1 MPWGHAASI
10 IISSMNDVTLHYAGK
25 RSTDDI
31 LAGTPAA
38 RLTPMGGEGDSG
50 GNNSALSKLIL
61 GDNLAAMRALLDEY
75 RGKVDLIYIDPPFAT
90 NARFRI
96 GADRA
101 NSVSSSNADALA
113 YADTLTGAEYL
124 EFLRARLVILRAL
137 LAEHGSIYLHIDYK
151 IGHYVK
157 ILMDEV
163 FGANN
168 FRSDIARVKCN
179 PKNFRR
185 KAYGNVKDL
194 ILFYSKS
201 ERLMWNDPKVPFSAE
216 DKARLFAKRDADG
229 RMYATIP
236 LHAPGETAAGST
248 GKAWRGIMPPKG
260 RHWRTE
266 PAVLDEWDAQGL
278 IEWSANNV
286 PRKKIFAD
294 ERDGKRMQDI
304 WEFKDPQ
311 RPEYPTQKSL
321 ALLEFIIGASSSE
334 GDIVLDCFCGSGT
347 TLVAA
352 QALGR
357 RWLGID
363 GSAAAIAVARRR
375 LAALPSDMIAAPARY
390 EMLQAV

>member
-1 MPWGHAASI
+1 
-10 IISSMNDVTLHYAGK
+10 MNDVTLHYDGK
-25 RSTDDI
+25 RSTADI

-38 RLTPMGGEGDSG
+38 RLTPMGDDGVGGSG
-50 GNNSALSKLIL
+50 PALSKLIL
-61 GDNLAAMRALLDEY
+61 GDNLGAMRALMGEY

-96 GADRA
+96 GVDRA

-124 EFLRARLVILRAL
+124 EFLRARLVFLREL

-163 FGANN
+163 FGAGN

-201 ERLMWNDPKVPFSAE
+201 ERVRWNDPKVPFSAA
-216 DKARLFAKRDADG
+216 DKARLFGKRDSDG
-229 RMYATIP
+229 RMYTTIP

-248 GKAWRGIMPPKG
+248 GKAWRGVMPPKG

-311 RPEYPTQKSL
+311 HPEYPTQKSL
-321 ALLEFIIGASSSE
+321 ALLEFIIGASSDE
-334 GDIVLDCFCGSGT
+334 GDVVLDCFCGSGT
-347 TLVAA
+347 ALVAA

-357 RWLGID
+357 RWVGID
-363 GSAAAIAVARRR
+363 EAAAAIAVARRR
-375 LAALPSDMIAAPARY
+375 LAALPSDMLAGRAQY
-390 EMLQAV
+390 EMMRAV

>member
-1 MPWGHAASI
+1 
-10 IISSMNDVTLHYAGK
+10 MNDVTLYYAGK
-25 RSTDDI
+25 RSADDI

-38 RLTPMGGEGDSG
+38 RLTPMGGESDDGGDG
-50 GNNSALSKLIL
+50 DGVALSKLIL
-61 GDNLAAMRALLDEY
+61 GDNLGAMRALMGEY

-124 EFLRARLVILRAL
+124 EFLRARLVFLREL

-157 ILMDEV
+157 ILMDEM
-163 FGANN
+163 FGAGN

-201 ERLMWNDPKVPFSAE
+201 ERLRWNDPKVPFSAG
-216 DKARLFAKRDADG
+216 DKARLFGKRDADG
-229 RMYATIP
+229 RMYTTIP

-248 GKAWRGIMPPKG
+248 GKAWRGVMPPKG

-266 PAVLDEWDAQGL
+266 PAVLDEW
-278 IEWSANNV
+278 
-286 PRKKIFAD
+286 
-294 ERDGKRMQDI
+294 
-304 WEFKDPQ
+304 
-311 RPEYPTQKSL
+311 T
-321 ALLEFIIGASSSE
+321 
-334 GDIVLDCFCGSGT
+334 
-347 TLVAA
+347 
-352 QALGR
+352 R
-357 RWLGID
+357 RG
-363 GSAAAIAVARRR
+363 
-375 LAALPSDMIAAPARY
+375 
-390 EMLQAV
+390 